1 MDPREPT
8 PRPLHTEVA
17 STGYPIR
24 RARISLT
31 TRILLMLVGVLV
43 AILVTLL
50 LFTDTFISQLSN
62 RFADDT
68 AQLSDQIAE
77 RSSSVLEQQSTRA
90 YGIQSDQEAHALDFV
105 FSQVRAAV
113 ELLAHFGQLY
123 SQPGYRTT
131 VAALPSEAFVQ
142 PGRRPRDMELDAAR
156 DVEVSWAYPMW
167 HAPTDARAGAV
178 SHDVARYASLR
189 DPMVALCR
197 QQPHLVWAYAAFPS
211 KAMVLVPGNGLFAD
225 KPDFD
230 PTARPWYREAMEA
243 GVGEAVWQTPYV
255 DAATERLTVTCSQ
268 AFAGRD
274 GSVIGVVAVDV
285 SLDVLRSW
293 LESLAGEE
301 DFEAYLVDRSGG
313 IVYQSSYSRETGDWR
328 QNFEPAE
335 FTTAMTDRDRAILSD
350 LEALTPGVRKMSRPE
365 GQRYVAYAPIPTV
378 GWNLVL
384 SYPNDALLALQ
395 RQSEEE
401 IEDAFREAQKVT
413 DRRFAELNKWFMA
426 GIFGVCLVLMGLV
439 TISLTRGFKKPINQ
453 IIEDIHVVSTGN
465 LDHQVQHRSDDE
477 LGELANA
484 FNEMTLQLRRTR
496 DQLQEYNRTL
506 EARVD
511 ERTAEVMQRNEE
523 LNELYKEAE
532 QQYMKLKATQSQLIQ
547 QERMATLGQL
557 VAGIAH
563 EINNPVNFLI
573 NSIRPLRQV
582 IGKIENVLKLYA
594 SAEDLDAEEAA
605 ARLRKIK
612 LYKKQM
618 RFENMLGD
626 VESALEL
633 INAGADRTRQIVQNL
648 RSFSRTEQGTYK
660 PVDVRRGLDITVSL
674 LAHHLK
680 NRIEVVR
687 EYEEVPDVE
696 CDPGKIN
703 QVFMNLL
710 SNAAQ
715 AIEGEGQIHLGV
727 QQTGKYVKI
736 HIRDDGAGIPDENLY
751 RIFEPFFTTKGE
763 TQGTGLGLAI
773 THNIITEHG
782 GTIEVRSK
790 VGKGTEFIISL
801 PIHQRT
807 SEDSQ
812 SLDEE
817 SSVDTSPGITQQIP
831 IYSGDR
837 VSVADDTEDVRWS
850 RGETTIEE
858 GSGEPTPAQSAA
870 VADDPLGVS
879 DEMPA
884 RKPARS
890 RSRRRGR
897 KKEERSE
904 DSHDT
909 LSQPS
914 EDSDGPRTPKAQRPV
929 PDRRDDAG
937 RVTGRF
943 RITPAEEVPVEGA
956 GGDAE
961 TPEPPAG
968 DGGDTPD
975 PD

>member
-8 PRPLHTEVA
+8 PRSLHAEVA

-43 AILVTLL
+43 VILVILL
-50 LFTDTFISQLSN
+50 LFTDTFIGQLSN

-77 RSSSVLEQQSTRA
+77 RSSTVLEEQSRKA
-90 YGIQSDQEAHALDFV
+90 YGVQASQQALSLDFV
-105 FSQVRAAV
+105 FTQVEAAV
-113 ELLAHFGQLY
+113 ELLAHFGTLY
-123 SQPGYRTT
+123 SQPGYRSS
-131 VAALPSEAFVQ
+131 VAALPSSAFAD
-142 PGRRPRDMELDAAR
+142 PARRPHRMVRDEAR
-156 DVEVSWAYPMW
+156 DIEVSWAYPMW
-167 HAPTDARAGAV
+167 HAPTGASGGAV
-178 SHDVARYASLR
+178 RADVARYAALR
-189 DPMVALCR
+189 DPMVALC
-197 QQPHLVWAYAAFPS
+197 QEQPHLVWAYAAFPS
-211 KAMVLVPGNGLFAD
+211 KALVLMPGNGLFAD

-230 PTARPWYREAMEA
+230 PTARPWYRNAMEA
-243 GVGEAVWQTPYV
+243 AGDHTVWQAPYV
-255 DAATERLTVTCSQ
+255 DAASERLTV
-268 AFAGRD
+268 
-274 GSVIGVVAVDV
+274 
-285 SLDVLRSW
+285 
-293 LESLAGEE
+293 LESVAGDE
-301 DFEAYLVDRSGG
+301 DFEAYLVDRSGRV
-313 IVYQSSYSRETGDWR
+313 VYQSSYSWETSDWR

-335 FTTAMTDRDRAILSD
+335 FTTATNEVDRQILSD
-350 LEALTPGVRKMSRPE
+350 MDALTAGVRRMNRPE
-365 GQRYVAYAPIPTV
+365 GQRVVAYAPIPTV
-378 GWNLVL
+378 QWNLVL
-384 SYPNDALLALQ
+384 AFPNDALVSLQ

-401 IEDAFREAQKVT
+401 ISDAFREAQKVT
-413 DRRFAELNKWFMA
+413 DRRFNELNKWFMA
-426 GIFGVCLVLMGLV
+426 GIFGVYLVLMGLV
-439 TISLTRGFKKPINQ
+439 TISLTRGFKQPINR

-496 DQLQEYNRTL
+496 NQLQEYNRTL
-506 EARVD
+506 ETRVA
-511 ERTAEVMQRNEE
+511 ERTAEVVQRNEE

-557 VAGIAH
+557 VARIAH

-582 IGKIENVLKLYA
+582 IGKIENVLKLYE
-594 SAEDLDAEEAA
+594 SAEELAGEEAA

-660 PVDVRRGLDITVSL
+660 PVDVRRGMDITVSL

-680 NRIEVVR
+680 NRIEVTR
-687 EYEEVPDVE
+687 DYDEVPDVE

-715 AIEGEGQIHLGV
+715 AIEGEGTIHLAV
-727 QQTGKYVKI
+727 KLTGKYVKI
-736 HIRDDGAGIPDENLY
+736 HIRDDGGGIPDENLY

-807 SEDSQ
+807 SEDSG

-831 IYSGDR
+831 IYSGER
-837 VSVADDTEDVRWS
+837 VSVADDTDDMHWAGRQEP
-850 RGETTIEE
+850 TIEE
-858 GSGEPTPAQSAA
+858 TSGDPTPQQGA
-870 VADDPLGVS
+870 VPVDDPLGLNGDV
-879 DEMPA
+879 PV
-884 RKPARS
+884 RKKKKKKKKKKVRA
-890 RSRRRGR
+890 RRG
-897 KKEERSE
+897 EDEDSER
-904 DSHDT
+904 SHDT

-914 EDSDGPRTPKAQRPV
+914 EDSDAKSTPTPRASRAV
-929 PDRRDDAG
+929 PDLRTDEG
-937 RVTGRF
+937 RVTGRY
-943 RITPAEEVPVEGA
+943 RIAPATEVPTTEEPAPAEQVDTEQP
-956 GGDAE
+956 
-961 TPEPPAG
+961 PPAEDG
-968 DGGDTPD
+968 DD
-975 PD
+975 PAKSD